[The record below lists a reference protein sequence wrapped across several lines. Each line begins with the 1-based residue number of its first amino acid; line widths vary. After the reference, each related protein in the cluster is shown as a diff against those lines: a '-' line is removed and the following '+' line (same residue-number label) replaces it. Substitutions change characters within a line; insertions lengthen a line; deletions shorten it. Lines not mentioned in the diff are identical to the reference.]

1 MSRANINI
9 DNDPYVG
16 KITENQF
23 DIVIFYIVQR
33 DYKFLFTNRKEI
45 APYCARGKKKYRS
58 TLKINWS
65 FVGDEPRPYFISLFL
80 HLLFLPRPPNI
91 YRKTVIPRLEKYSLK

>member
-33 DYKFLFTNRKEI
+33 DQKFLFTNRKEI
-45 APYCARGKKKYRS
+45 APYCAREKK
-58 TLKINWS
+58 
-65 FVGDEPRPYFISLFL
+65 
-80 HLLFLPRPPNI
+80 NI
-91 YRKTVIPRLEKYSLK
+91 VLR